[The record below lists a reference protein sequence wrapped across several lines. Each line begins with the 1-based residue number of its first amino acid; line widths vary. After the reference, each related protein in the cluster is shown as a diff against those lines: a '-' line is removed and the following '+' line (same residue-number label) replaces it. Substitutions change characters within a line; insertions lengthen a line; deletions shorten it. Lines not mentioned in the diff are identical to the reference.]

1 MRLRHMNDRHS
12 DLPTQ
17 IDALSRK
24 TSGMLLATLNSI
36 DPTNNT
42 GEELYLDVLNAVE
55 LDWSDKTHDV
65 CTEFIPSSELGIP
78 DCTRLTITVTNVTEP
93 TDPTHLIHED
103 YKRIETVLTVSVL
116 LGHLHTEYH
125 IRYIPV
131 DWSLSMMKTVENDFP
146 QMFDQYAATG
156 GVVIAVLRALAI
168 QLGVPLAVENK
179 YIDKSVIDEMHTYG
193 MPQSN
198 EMLFLRF
205 GLGHLMDLIKNTAPD
220 NTTD

>member
-1 MRLRHMNDRHS
+1 MY
-12 DLPTQ
+12 
-17 IDALSRK
+17 LSYRRN
-24 TSGMLLATLNSI
+24 LI
-36 DPTNNT
+36 Q
-42 GEELYLDVLNAVE
+42 
-55 LDWSDKTHDV
+55 
-65 CTEFIPSSELGIP
+65 SSELGIP

-93 TDPTHLIHED
+93 IDSID
-103 YKRIETVLTVSVL
+103 GNNKRIETVLTVSVL

-125 IRYIPV
+125 TRYIPV

-168 QLGVPLAVENK
+168 QLGAALVVKSK

>member
-1 MRLRHMNDRHS
+1 MRLRHMNDRHC

-17 IDALSRK
+17 IDALSRE
-24 TSGMLLATLNSI
+24 TTEMLLATLNSA
-36 DPTNNT
+36 PN

-55 LDWSDKTHDV
+55 LDWNDKTHNV
-65 CTEFIPSSELGIP
+65 CTEFIQSSELGIP
-78 DCTRLTITVTNVTEP
+78 DCTRLTITVTNVTKP
-93 TDPTHLIHED
+93 IDSIDPID
-103 YKRIETVLTVSVL
+103 GNNKRIETVLTVSAL

-168 QLGVPLAVENK
+168 QLGVQLGVKSK